1 MPAKIWLKRLRISQM
16 ETHSFNAFYNQD
28 SIYLFLGSFPSVKSR
43 ERNFYYMHP
52 KNRFYPLLQ
61 EVFNDNFT
69 TQDIEVKKQL
79 LSKHKIALFDV
90 IKSCEITGSSDSSI
104 KNVEVNDIEKILQKT
119 KIQFIILNVKLS
131 YNLFI
136 KYFPNLI
143 NKAYYLPSTSPAN
156 AKCSL
161 EELKT
166 HLLDIINK

>member
-1 MPAKIWLKRLRISQM
+1 M
-16 ETHSFNAFYNQD
+16 ETHSFGAFYNVD

-52 KNRFYPLLQ
+52 KNRFYPLLE
-61 EVFNDNFT
+61 EVFKDSFT
-69 TQDIEVKKQL
+69 TQNIEEKKML
-79 LSKHKIALFDV
+79 LKKHKIALFDV
-90 IKSCEITGSSDSSI
+90 IESCEITGSSDSSI
-104 KNVEVNDIEKILQKT
+104 KNIKVNDIEKILNYSNIQK
-119 KIQFIILNVKLS
+119 IILNGKLA

-143 NKAYYLPSTSPAN
+143 NKAFYLPSTSPAN

-161 EELKT
+161 TNLKV

>member
-1 MPAKIWLKRLRISQM
+1 M
-16 ETHSFNAFYNQD
+16 ETHSFGAFYNVD

-52 KNRFYPLLQ
+52 KNRFYPLLE
-61 EVFNDNFT
+61 EVFNDSFT
-69 TQDIEVKKQL
+69 TQNIEEKKIL
-79 LSKHKIALFDV
+79 LKKHKIALFDV
-90 IKSCEITGSSDSSI
+90 IESCEITGSSDSSI
-104 KNVEVNDIEKILQKT
+104 KNIKVIDIEKILNKSNIQK
-119 KIQFIILNVKLS
+119 IILNGKLA

-143 NKAYYLPSTSPAN
+143 DKAYYLPSTSPAN

-161 EELKT
+161 ENLKA

>member
-1 MPAKIWLKRLRISQM
+1 M
-16 ETHSFNAFYNQD
+16 ETHSFGAFYSKD

-52 KNRFYPLLQ
+52 KNRFYPLLE
-61 EVFNDNFT
+61 EVFKDSFT
-69 TQDIEVKKQL
+69 TQDIEEKKVL
-79 LSKHKIALFDV
+79 LKKHKIALFDV
-90 IKSCEITGSSDSSI
+90 IESCEITGSSDSSI
-104 KNVEVNDIEKILQKT
+104 KNIKVNDIEKILNHSNIQK
-119 KIQFIILNVKLS
+119 IILNGKLA

-143 NKAYYLPSTSPAN
+143 NKAFYLPSTSPAN

-161 EELKT
+161 TNLKI